1 MVIEFHR
8 LNQSLNFSKKN
19 LQGSSFKGQD
29 LTGANFSRCD
39 IRGVDF
45 TGANLTKAD
54 FSYTKAGLNNYWVVI
69 SFLLSLILGFFI
81 GAIAALICSFL
92 CSINSNDQIAGGIV
106 LAGCISFLII
116 SVVKGFANAFI
127 NVIGILAVIGV
138 FAGIISV
145 TFNQVAV
152 GNVSVSIAT
161 NVSMTIA
168 AVVLITVF
176 LSFIIALTSTKTVN
190 ICLISAIL
198 TAISIPLFAKS
209 EIAVHIA
216 QKGWLGITISAGIAI
231 SIILLCAII
240 SRRILAGDENYTF
253 IRRIAIAT
261 AAISGTSF
269 RGANLTGAN
278 FTSAI
283 LRNTDFRKA
292 DLTHT
297 IWHQAKKIELA
308 RLDNTILDNP
318 IVRDL
323 LISKIANNNSYENVS
338 LEGANLVDLDLK
350 NLNLKNANL
359 SKANLTGAKLSKT
372 DLTEANLIQAN
383 LQAACLEE
391 SILTKTQAIGTDFS
405 QAYFTGARGL
415 GTWNIDSTT
424 KLEGVNCRFVYLGE
438 KLKIGEESERRPQ
451 SSEFAPGEFSPLQS
465 SGEALGVRF

>member
-1 MVIEFHR
+1 MLVKLVISKKKYIFPDLVYICGIEKINSCIKQLLAMVIGFNK
-8 LNQSLNFSKKN
+8 LNQPLNFSKQN

-29 LTGANFSRCD
+29 LMGAFFSRCD

-176 LSFIIALTSTKTVN
+176 LSFII
-190 ICLISAIL
+190 
-198 TAISIPLFAKS
+198 
-209 EIAVHIA
+209 
-216 QKGWLGITISAGIAI
+216 
-231 SIILLCAII
+231 
-240 SRRILAGDENYTF
+240 
-253 IRRIAIAT
+253 
-261 AAISGTSF
+261 
-269 RGANLTGAN
+269 
-278 FTSAI
+278 
-283 LRNTDFRKA
+283 
-292 DLTHT
+292 
-297 IWHQAKKIELA
+297 
-308 RLDNTILDNP
+308 
-318 IVRDL
+318 
-323 LISKIANNNSYENVS
+323 VS
-338 LEGANLVDLDLK
+338 LCGM
-350 NLNLKNANL
+350 L
-359 SKANLTGAKLSKT
+359 SFHFF
-372 DLTEANLIQAN
+372 I
-383 LQAACLEE
+383 
-391 SILTKTQAIGTDFS
+391 
-405 QAYFTGARGL
+405 YFL
-415 GTWNIDSTT
+415 LMFI
-424 KLEGVNCRFVYLGE
+424 YLFF
-438 KLKIGEESERRPQ
+438 IYI
-451 SSEFAPGEFSPLQS
+451 FF
-465 SGEALGVRF
+465 FM